1 MGLTTLYIMV
11 SNTESNPFQF
21 TISMISNQFLNL
33 KWNKPK
39 KTKMHDKQLCWNQSE
54 LSKRKEINIWLKGKE
69 NKNSWETKANLA
81 CWQLMSD
88 FDDREDDHDD
98 DDIEYT
104 IKKII
109 GKRKNGRTYE
119 YQVVWSGC
127 DEDTATW
134 EPEDNLQNAKGMIS
148 NFERA
153 QKKEFEG

>member
-1 MGLTTLYIMV
+1 
-11 SNTESNPFQF
+11 
-21 TISMISNQFLNL
+21 
-33 KWNKPK
+33 
-39 KTKMHDKQLCWNQSE
+39 
-54 LSKRKEINIWLKGKE
+54 
-69 NKNSWETKANLA
+69 
-81 CWQLMSD
+81 MSD

-104 IKKII
+104 IKVRLIIFGVLFIYFQKII

-148 NFERA
+148 NFERGKSTFLLGTLHQTVHKIQVYNSILA
-153 QKKEFEG
+153 QKKEFEAQQAKKRKARSKSASPKKSRK

>member
-1 MGLTTLYIMV
+1 
-11 SNTESNPFQF
+11 
-21 TISMISNQFLNL
+21 
-33 KWNKPK
+33 
-39 KTKMHDKQLCWNQSE
+39 
-54 LSKRKEINIWLKGKE
+54 
-69 NKNSWETKANLA
+69 
-81 CWQLMSD
+81 MSD

-104 IKKII
+104 IKVRFIIFNLLFIYFQKII

-148 NFERA
+148 NFERGKSTFLLGTLHQTVQKIQVYNFILA
-153 QKKEFEG
+153 QKKEFEAQQAKKRKARSKSASPKKSRK